1 MAQKLNSKRIVII
14 LLLITKFNRLIF
26 ASTKPIKI
34 RTALKLNP

>member
-14 LLLITKFNRLIF
+14 LLLTKLNRLIF
-26 ASTKPIKI
+26 TGTKPIKL